1 MLLTS
6 ENVDVK
12 SESLFSDQLCLKFIF
27 KGKFTEEAC
36 RLSTKVWT
44 TEFEQSPAS
53 SFVLIWDC
61 VPMSGFEMSARREWV
76 KCMQQLHE
84 RIHSIIVI
92 SDNVLIRGSARLMLK
107 LFSFDSEVYTSYDEL
122 IKAHPTLDPSTA

>member
-1 MLLTS
+1 
-6 ENVDVK
+6 
-12 SESLFSDQLCLKFIF
+12 
-27 KGKFTEEAC
+27 
-36 RLSTKVWT
+36 
-44 TEFEQSPAS
+44 
-53 SFVLIWDC
+53 
-61 VPMSGFEMSARREWV
+61 MSGFEMSARREWV

-107 LFSFDSEVYTSYDEL
+107 LFSFNSEVYTSYDEL